1 MSHSRPRRAAPFHA
15 PLGSR
20 LGSYSAG
27 ALTGALSIAS
37 SDAAIVY
44 VNPTPDRFMDDPVKN
59 DFFFASH
66 DVDLNSDSV
75 VDLRLWTKDS
85 TNVTPPDLPTDN
97 DAIIVGPLGL
107 PVTVVGQ
114 NVAGYN
120 YVSRLSAGAVID
132 ASANLITLNDPP
144 DGPTVGW
151 MADSNGFPNSQF
163 VAAPNNTG
171 YVGVRF
177 VIAGQNHFGWMRL
190 TVNPQGMA
198 GANPRA
204 ITLHEWA
211 YESTPNAGITT
222 GAIPEPATT
231 SLGLLALGSVGLSL
245 HRRRRPRSDAS
256 SPMPQGNENGIDQ
269 SPAKS

>member
-1 MSHSRPRRAAPFHA
+1 MSVSRKRRAAPLTA
-15 PLGSR
+15 SLGSR
-20 LGSYSAG
+20 LGNYSAG

-37 SDAAIVY
+37 SDAAVVF
-44 VNPTPDRFMDDPVKN
+44 VNAEPDRFMDDPVKN
-59 DFFFASH
+59 DFFFASY

-85 TNVTPPDLPTDN
+85 TNIAPPDSPTDN
-97 DAIIVGPLGL
+97 DALIVGPLGL

-132 ASANLITLNDPP
+132 ASANLITLTDPP

-151 MADSNGFPNSQF
+151 MADSNGFPSSQF

-177 VIAGQNHFGWMRL
+177 VINGQNHFGWMRL

-211 YESTPNAGITT
+211 YESTPGVGITA
-222 GAIPEPATT
+222 GAVPEPA
-231 SLGLLALGSVGLSL
+231 SLGLLALGSVGLTL
-245 HRRRRPRSDAS
+245 HRRRRSDSRAS
-256 SPMPQGNENGIDQ
+256 CPMPQGNEDGIDQ